1 MDDKSHQV
9 DARAAKT
16 QLFGCFFVVSFLPN
30 YFLENNKTCICS
42 VLFFIFGRVLRYLFS
57 TTTTTVRCYLM
68 LSMHLLQ
75 SLRSKRRL
83 SSLPWQRM
91 ETVDSM
97 QKLLSRAKYSRKCKD
112 VSDCHLRPLPCFLQ
126 FSSIVLLKFFF
137 FLHIIFFLFRK
148 KIFVVASRYNWLR

>member
-1 MDDKSHQV
+1 MRYQARLEYTVSLFISFEKFFPESFAFLHFLKGNISKFQFDLDTMNDKSHQV

-16 QLFGCFFVVSFLPN
+16 QLFVCFLVIFCPTIILV
-30 YFLENNKTCICS
+30 ENNKICNCS
-42 VLFFIFGRVLRYLFS
+42 VLFCIFGRDLRYLFW
-57 TTTTTVRCYLM
+57 TTTTTVRSYLM

-97 QKLLSRAKYSRKCKD
+97 QKLLSRVKYSRKCKD
-112 VSDCHLRPLPCFLQ
+112 CL
-126 FSSIVLLKFFF
+126 
-137 FLHIIFFLFRK
+137 
-148 KIFVVASRYNWLR
+148 

>member
-16 QLFGCFFVVSFLPN
+16 QLFVCFFVVSFLPN

-91 ETVDSM
+91 ETVESM

-112 VSDCHLRPLPCFLQ
+112 VSDCHLRPLPCYSAIF
-126 FSSIVLLKFFF
+126 FYRPSEVFFF
-137 FLHIIFFLFRK
+137 FTHHLFSFQEENICRSVS
-148 KIFVVASRYNWLR
+148 I

>member
-1 MDDKSHQV
+1 MT
-9 DARAAKT
+9 RAIKWMPVLLKPNC
-16 QLFGCFFVVSFLPN
+16 LFVFFVVSFLPN

-42 VLFFIFGRVLRYLFS
+42 ILFFIFGRVLRYLFS

-112 VSDCHLRPLPCFLQ
+112 VSDCHLRPLPCYSAIF
-126 FSSIVLLKFFF
+126 FYRPSEVFFF

-148 KIFVVASRYNWLR
+148 KIFVVASRYN

>member
-1 MDDKSHQV
+1 MDDKIHQV
-9 DARAAKT
+9 DARASKT
-16 QLFGCFFVVSFLPN
+16 QLFVCFFCCFFFAQLF
-30 YFLENNKTCICS
+30 FLENNKTGICS
-42 VLFFIFGRVLRYLFS
+42 VLFLIFGRVLRCLFW

-68 LSMHLLQ
+68 LSMRLLQ

-112 VSDCHLRPLPCFLQ
+112 VSDRHLRPLPCYSVF
-126 FSSIVLLKFFF
+126 FFYRPSEVFFF
-137 FLHIIFFLFRK
+137 FYASFFSFQEENHCRSVS
-148 KIFVVASRYNWLR
+148 I